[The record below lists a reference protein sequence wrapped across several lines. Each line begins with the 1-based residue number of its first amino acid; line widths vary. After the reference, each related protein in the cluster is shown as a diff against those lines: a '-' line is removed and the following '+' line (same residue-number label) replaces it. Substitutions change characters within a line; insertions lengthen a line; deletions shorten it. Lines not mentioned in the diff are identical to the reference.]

1 MTASKY
7 SFLGGFE
14 GTSNVEAGFRY
25 GIPIVGTHAHSFV
38 MSYETEA
45 DLGENRFLNDS
56 VDVLKR
62 ALWYREQLGW
72 T

>member
-14 GTSNVEAGFRY
+14 GTSNVEAGFRF

-38 MSYETEA
+38 MSYETEE
-45 DLGENRFLNDS
+45 DLGENRFLNGD
-56 VDVLKR
+56 VDILKR
-62 ALWYREQLGW
+62 ALWYRE
-72 T
+72 